1 MQILFFSVCISVS
14 LQFKKTLQVYTIVFY
29 TTTLCVCEC
38 VCTNIVGHHDGEQGL
53 VVRIKSDI
61 QGRGLDHDEDSMKD
75 WGNDNQE
82 NNIRINLNQTIWS
95 LNSVTLKMN

>member
-1 MQILFFSVCISVS
+1 MQILFFPCLYKCFIAIQKNTSGIHYCV
-14 LQFKKTLQVYTIVFY
+14 LYN
-29 TTTLCVCEC
+29 TLCVC

>member
-1 MQILFFSVCISVS
+1 M
-14 LQFKKTLQVYTIVFY
+14 LQVQHFITNIPALMFLDTPSCKYFFFCLYKCFIAIQKKHFRC
-29 TTTLCVCEC
+29 TLLCFILQHCVCEC

-75 WGNDNQE
+75 
-82 NNIRINLNQTIWS
+82 
-95 LNSVTLKMN
+95 